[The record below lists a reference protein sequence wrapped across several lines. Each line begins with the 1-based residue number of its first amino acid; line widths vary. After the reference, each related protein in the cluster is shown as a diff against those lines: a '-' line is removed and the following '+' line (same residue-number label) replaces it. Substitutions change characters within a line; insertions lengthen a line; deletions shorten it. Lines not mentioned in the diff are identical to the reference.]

1 MNEAT
6 AGQLEQISP
15 AQVFAE
21 YERGIAHKRSLGKH
35 GMFEQN
41 RINERFFS
49 GDQWEGAN
57 CGDSRPLVRYN
68 VIRRIGGRRGARIGG
83 VFGRGGAGY
92 AGAAGAADG
101 LPPGAAP
108 GRKAAGADRR

>member
-21 YERGIAHKRSLGKH
+21 YERGIAYKRSLGKH

-57 CGDSRPLVRYN
+57 LSL
-68 VIRRIGGRRGARIGG
+68 IHI
-83 VFGRGGAGY
+83 
-92 AGAAGAADG
+92 
-101 LPPGAAP
+101 
-108 GRKAAGADRR
+108 

>member
-21 YERGIAHKRSLGKH
+21 YERGIAYKRSLGKH

-41 RINERFFS
+41 RINERFFA

-68 VIRRIGGRRGARIGG
+68 VIRRIGEYKMA
-83 VFGRGGAGY
+83 VV
-92 AGAAGAADG
+92 
-101 LPPGAAP
+101 GAAP
-108 GRKAAGADRR
+108 VSVEFSAEGCRIRWSCGSG